1 MDDHKQALQASL
13 ALDINNINNSIKI
26 NTTTEQE
33 CSLVAKHIIDRILI
47 LKTKNNQ
54 NNQNNQKNIISLN
67 GNIGVGKT
75 TLMRYILRN
84 LAYNGK
90 VKSPTYAFVESYN
103 VNLVNQ
109 TDITIINHFDLYRF
123 NNQNQWLEYGFD
135 EYCNNVHSLNFIE
148 WIDMAVGCINIDRI
162 LMTVNIESNI
172 LQHRTIGITHE

>member
-1 MDDHKQALQASL
+1 MDDQTQATQAPL
-13 ALDINNINNSIKI
+13 ALNINNSIKI
-26 NTTTEQE
+26 NITTEQE
-33 CSLVAKHIIDRILI
+33 CSLVAKHIMDRILI

-54 NNQNNQKNIISLN
+54 KNIISLS
-67 GNIGVGKT
+67 GDIGAGKT

-90 VKSPTYAFVESYN
+90 VKSPTYAFVESYD

-135 EYCNNVHSLNFIE
+135 EYCNNIHSLNFIE
-148 WIDMAVGCINIDRI
+148 WIDMAIGCINIDRI